1 MFRPIKCKE
10 FSLSWAKVVM
20 TKWWIPLVGTLDE
33 DGTDRHRGETE
44 AYWFGQPSFNHNQ
57 CGVGPEL

>member
-1 MFRPIKCKE
+1 
-10 FSLSWAKVVM
+10 
-20 TKWWIPLVGTLDE
+20 LVGTLDE
-33 DGTDRHRGETE
+33 DGTDRHRGESE